1 MCRDRW
7 RLKRSKGVLFNYKF
21 LTIVFTD
28 NKKFVY
34 TYVRSIY
41 LINRSS
47 RISYFLYLLLKKI
60 YGIGWIYEINEAII
74 KTIVN
79 QSPFVWTKARERK
92 KNWALRSRNILINK
106 SFFPSKEL
114 LFEGQFS

>member
-1 MCRDRW
+1 M
-7 RLKRSKGVLFNYKF
+7 FNDKF

-79 QSPFVWTKARERK
+79 QSPFMYGQRNRGERK
-92 KNWALRSRNILINK
+92 KEKLGFTVEEYSHK
-106 SFFPSKEL
+106 
-114 LFEGQFS
+114 

>member
-1 MCRDRW
+1 M
-7 RLKRSKGVLFNYKF
+7 FNYKF

-34 TYVRSIY
+34 TYIRSIY

-47 RISYFLYLLLKKI
+47 RIFYFLYLLLKKI
-60 YGIGWIYEINEAII
+60 YGIGWIYEIKEAII